1 MSTQESLSST
11 APISFQF
18 KERTSELEL
27 LRNEYHALL
36 EINQKLEE
44 EISLKQ
50 STIESMKLALNYNST
65 YQITKESD
73 FKIRIEELE
82 KTLKASRKEKESI
95 STTLTKQIVHKDSYI
110 ENLLTTML
118 NLHQKIEYYK
128 EDVINLRRDFD
139 SQKKHLEIEALLRE
153 KTEKLYQESLKEL
166 DTYKKTYIELK
177 HKAVETDIDTE
188 EVFKNLKS
196 EYEHEY
202 VEETQKLAK
211 NYELKMKEM
220 SNEYSYRI
228 ENIDKAHKD
237 VINNLLSYTQNRLE
251 SIKVHYEQRIFK
263 MIKEYSFQEAKVQS
277 KIANLSQTIS
287 NLEDKYASLL
297 SNSNEKSLVLDII
310 TKERKALKL
319 QRQELE
325 KYLLSLEIENKVIIS
340 NTLSDLEHTKKKLDV
355 QQNDL
360 QHEFDHK
367 LKLVRT
373 QNSIKTEG
381 IKARYE
387 QKLQKLLKNHEE
399 NSEKLQKFHEK
410 QCQYLLDALSKL
422 ESEKTNL
429 NIQLEHNVRELK
441 NELDYV
447 LTT

>member
-1 MSTQESLSST
+1 MSIQESLNST
-11 APISFQF
+11 APVSFQF

-36 EINQKLEE
+36 ETNQKLEE
-44 EISLKQ
+44 EVSLKQ

-73 FKIRIEELE
+73 YKIRIEELE
-82 KTLKASRKEKESI
+82 KTLKSSRQEKESI

-128 EDVINLRRDFD
+128 EDVTNIRKDFD
-139 SQKKHLEIEALLRE
+139 NQKKHLEIEALLRE

-177 HKAVETDIDTE
+177 HKAVETDLDSE
-188 EVFKNLKS
+188 EIFKNLKS

-202 VEETQKLAK
+202 VEETLKLAK
-211 NYELKMKEM
+211 NYEVKLKEM
-220 SNEYSYRI
+220 SDEYSYRI
-228 ENIDKAHKD
+228 ESIDKAHKD
-237 VINNLLSYTQNRLE
+237 VVKNLLNYSQNRLD
-251 SIKVHYEQRIFK
+251 SVKVHYEQRIFK

-277 KIANLSQTIS
+277 KVANLSQTIN

-297 SNSNEKSLVLDII
+297 SNSTEKSLALDLI
-310 TKERKALKL
+310 TKERKALKS
-319 QRQELE
+319 QKQELE
-325 KYLLSLEIENKVIIS
+325 KYLLSLEIDNKVVIS
-340 NTLSDLEHTKKKLDV
+340 NTLSDLEHTKKKLEI
-355 QQNDL
+355 QQKDL

-367 LKLVRT
+367 LKLLNT
-373 QNSIKTEG
+373 KNSIQTEG

-387 QKLQKLLKNHEE
+387 RKLQKLLKNHEE
-399 NSEKLQKFHEK
+399 NSEKLNKFHEK

-429 NIQLEHNVRELK
+429 SIQLEQNVRALK